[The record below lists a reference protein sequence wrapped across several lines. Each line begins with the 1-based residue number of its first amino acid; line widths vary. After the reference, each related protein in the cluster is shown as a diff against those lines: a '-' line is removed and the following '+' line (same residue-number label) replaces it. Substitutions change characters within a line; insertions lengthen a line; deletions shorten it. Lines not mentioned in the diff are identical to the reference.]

1 MLNTDKMV
9 DNISEIK
16 TDIPKSK
23 KVTIDICFSQF
34 NFKNINTLMQKI
46 KYLINHK
53 KEIKKITLNVRVDL
67 FPDVAT
73 VVYFNLI
80 VAYIFYEFKNINIS
94 IPHPIIKNLN
104 LITNGLIEC
113 TPMHQYLSKK
123 ITREEF
129 VKLCFS
135 GENQENIKDHYFW
148 KVINYD
154 SISNDQMSLAIKSM
168 MNYLSIYSQDENF
181 NNEILIIIDEL
192 VNNALEH
199 SKESVLIYLNVT
211 PIHPTNSNDPF
222 LLFSICILCLSD
234 LPIYC
239 DIKRKLMDSSLSHQL
254 VKDAFSI
261 QKNNFSKEYT
271 VEHFSTLAAMQH
283 NVTGR
288 DKQMNGGTGL
298 PTFLQN
304 IKGKIDQH
312 KSYLISNNICL
323 YFDEK
328 YVKENPTTHMFGF
341 NECNSLNEIPDM
353 NIFAN
358 PCYSINGILYNLML
372 IKSGGMI

>member
-1 MLNTDKMV
+1 MLNTEKMI
-9 DNISEIK
+9 DSIPEIK

-53 KEIKKITLNVRVDL
+53 KEIKKITLNVKVDL

-80 VAYIFYEFKNINIS
+80 VAYIFYEFNNINIS
-94 IPHPIIKNLN
+94 IPKPNIKNLN
-104 LITNGLIEC
+104 RIANGLIEC
-113 TPMHQYLSKK
+113 TPVHQYLSKK
-123 ITREEF
+123 ITRTDF

-154 SISNDQMSLAIKSM
+154 SSSNDQMSLAIKSM
-168 MNYLSIYSQDENF
+168 MNYLSIYSLDENF

-211 PIHPTNSNDPF
+211 PIHPNNSNEPF

-234 LPIYC
+234 IPIYS
-239 DIKRKLMDSSLSHQL
+239 DIQRKLLDSSLSHQS
-254 VKDAFSI
+254 VKDAFLS
-261 QKNNFSKEYT
+261 QKNIFSKEYT

-304 IKGKIDQH
+304 IKGKINKH
-312 KSYLISNNICL
+312 KSYLISNDICL
-323 YFDEK
+323 YFNEK
-328 YVKENPTTHMFGF
+328 YVEENPTTHMFGF

-372 IKSGGMI
+372 IKS